1 MSMSSSD
8 DFLRIGPRIRALP
21 IIHGSGDYAV
31 RVRADMLERSYD
43 CLAVPLP
50 PSFQDDVETA
60 IQHLPAISA
69 VLQRDAGPEAA
80 GFSYVPIDPCQ
91 GVIAA
96 LRLALGEHIPR
107 AFIDRE
113 TPYFEVQTGVF
124 PDPYALKRVSA
135 EGFAAAVL
143 PAIPPPEL
151 GQHAERIAWMA
162 HRLRELE
169 RRHRSILFVCSLLD
183 WPWIRDAYLRRL
195 PVEEPEEFDST
206 IQTFTVDPRTLIFL
220 LGELPFIT
228 SLYEQAIR
236 DLEPDENLSID
247 GVKEMVLAA
256 RDRLSE
262 TLPRVAQRI
271 TPQLLSI
278 YFRYVRN
285 LSLIHRRLTPDLY
298 SLVVAAQ
305 QTAGDDFAR
314 AVAETARNYG
324 FENDFLAEVLRDLV
338 FSKEEHIVADDPPR
352 RSLRMGIDEADVPGW
367 GVAPMVSRLPGQAL
381 TWRSCE
387 LRPRPPERDRKRWQ
401 QRWNP
406 YGQCSWPPEDDRIE
420 SFQQHVRDQAKTLI
434 GADLARS
441 EKFTTSV
448 MDGLDMRETLR
459 HWHTGD
465 IYVKIIPPSRGSIE
479 IVVFLFDA
487 PADPRRYPFRTT
499 WFAEHGEESTLAF
512 FATDPLQDLVGP
524 GIARAEYGGALFL
537 FPPRAIPNIWD
548 DPRLDIADTLEE
560 RLLAAALLHSRERH
574 IAVVSPKPPP
584 ASWRRLARRYGRKI
598 VHLPLRRFSGQTIE
612 RLRQF
617 HILNGKEVRSYA
629 AEFIRET

>member
-1 MSMSSSD
+1 MNTSTAD
-8 DFLRIGPRIRALP
+8 DFLRIGPRIRVLP

-31 RVRADMLERSYD
+31 RVRADMLEHSYD

-50 PSFQDDVETA
+50 PSFQDDVEGA

-69 VLQRDAGPEAA
+69 VLQRDSGAESS

-107 AFIDRE
+107 AFIDKE
-113 TPYFEVQTGVF
+113 TPYFEAQTGVY
-124 PDPYALKRVSA
+124 PDPYALKRVTA

-143 PAIPPPEL
+143 PAIPPPQP
-151 GQHAERIAWMA
+151 GQHLERIAWMA
-162 HRLRELE
+162 HRLHELE
-169 RRHRSILFVCSLLD
+169 RRYQSILFVCSLLD
-183 WPWIRDAYLRRL
+183 WPWIRDAYMRPL
-195 PVEEPEEFDST
+195 PLEETEPFDST
-206 IQTFTVDPRTLIFL
+206 LQTFSVAPRTLIFL
-220 LGELPFIT
+220 LGELPFLT
-228 SLYEQAIR
+228 GMYERAIR
-236 DLEPDENLSID
+236 ELEPDENLSID
-247 GVKEMVLAA
+247 GVKEMVLEA
-256 RDRLSE
+256 RERLKK
-262 TLPRVAQRI
+262 TLPRIAQRI

-305 QTAGDDFAR
+305 QTTGDDFAR
-314 AVAETARNYG
+314 LIAETARDYH
-324 FENDFLAEVLRDLV
+324 FADLTRAQAAEQVD
-338 FSKEEHIVADDPPR
+338 EGEGEPPF
-352 RSLRMGIDEADVPGW
+352 LRMGVDEADVPGW

-381 TWRSCE
+381 TWRSCQ

-479 IVVFLFDA
+479 IVVFLFDV
-487 PADPRRYPFRTT
+487 PADPRRYPYRTT
-499 WFAEHGEESTLAF
+499 WFAEHAEESTLAY
-512 FATDPLQDLVGP
+512 FASDPMQNLIGP
-524 GIARAEYGGALFL
+524 GIAQAEYGGALFL
-537 FPPRAIPNIWD
+537 FPPRPIPNIWN
-548 DPRLDIADTLEE
+548 DPRLDAADTLEE

-574 IAVVSPKPPP
+574 VALVSPKPPP

-598 VHLPLRRFSGQTIE
+598 VHLPLKRFSGQSIE
-612 RLRQF
+612 RLRLL

-629 AEFIRET
+629 AEFIRDL

>member
-1 MSMSSSD
+1 MNTVSSD
-8 DFLRIGPRIRALP
+8 DFLRLGRRIRVLP
-21 IIHGSGDYAV
+21 IIHGSGDCAV

-50 PSFQDDVETA
+50 PSFQEEVESA

-69 VLQRDAGPEAA
+69 VLQRDADAEAA

-96 LRLALGEHIPR
+96 LRLAIGEHIPR

-113 TPYFEVQTGVF
+113 TPYFEAQTGVF

-143 PAIPPPEL
+143 PAIPPPNP
-151 GQHAERIAWMA
+151 GQHTERIAWMA
-162 HRLRELE
+162 RRLRQLE

-183 WPWIRDAYLRRL
+183 WPWIRDAYLRKL
-195 PVEEPEEFDST
+195 PVEEPEEFFSPM
-206 IQTFTVDPRTLIFL
+206 QTFAVDPRTLIFL

-228 SLYEQAIR
+228 GLYERAIR
-236 DLEPDENLSID
+236 ELEPDENLSID
-247 GVKEMVLAA
+247 GVKEMVLHA
-256 RDRLSE
+256 RDRLKQ
-262 TLPRVAQRI
+262 TLPLVAGRI

-285 LSLIHRRLTPDLY
+285 LSLIHHRLTPDLY
-298 SLVVAAQ
+298 SLVVAGQ

-314 AVAETARNYG
+314 AIAETARDYL
-324 FENDFLAEVLRDLV
+324 FADLTREQV
-338 FSKEEHIVADDPPR
+338 RSQVDEGEGRPPF
-352 RSLRMGIDEADVPGW
+352 LRMGVEEADVPGW

-381 TWRSCE
+381 VWRSCE

-401 QRWNP
+401 QRWDP

-459 HWHTGD
+459 HWHSGD

-479 IVVFLFDA
+479 IVVFLFDV

-499 WFAEHGEESTLAF
+499 WFAEHAEESTLAY
-512 FATDPLQDLVGP
+512 FATDPFQNLVGP
-524 GIARAEYGGALFL
+524 GIAQAEYGGALFL
-537 FPPRAIPNIWD
+537 FPPRPVPDIWN
-548 DPRLDIADTLEE
+548 DPRLDAADTLEE

-574 IAVVSPKPPP
+574 IALVSPKPPP
-584 ASWRRLARRYGRKI
+584 ASWRRLARRYGRKL
-598 VHLPLRRFSGQTIE
+598 VQLPLKRFSGQTIE

-629 AEFIRET
+629 AEFIRDS